1 VLRRAALVVVVAL
14 ALTSCAPES
23 GSTAGPA
30 AGPSARQ
37 PSTILPTVPGE
48 MTTDSVQ
55 SETVR
60 IADELIASIDPARI
74 VNDDEYSQEVAAE
87 AGAYWGVL
95 HTLTLQPSIDAAAV
109 AEQIAGRMTDAGW
122 IARDGTN
129 QDGTYLI
136 ALSSSEDAATSWFCV
151 VGADA
156 SVPGDSV
163 VTLQLASPP
172 IG

>member
-1 VLRRAALVVVVAL
+1 
-14 ALTSCAPES
+14 
-23 GSTAGPA
+23 
-30 AGPSARQ
+30 
-37 PSTILPTVPGE
+37 
-48 MTTDSVQ
+48 VQ